1 MVFKDSKR
9 REERVSYRQLLAI
22 AVMAA
27 SSTIHAEEPIA
38 TQIGRAIDPIAEKAG
53 KAVHQTT
60 LEYFAGTKGMLGDG
74 ARQALK
80 EQQRAEQRNQIGNTN
95 IIHSLRDCM
104 KPGNVVDDEVKAC
117 TEGRL
122 EKTW

>member
-9 REERVSYRQLLAI
+9 REERMSYKQLLAI
-22 AVMAA
+22 AVLAT

-38 TQIGRAIDPIAEKAG
+38 TQAGRAIDPIAQKAG
-53 KAVHQTT
+53 KAIHQTT

-74 ARQALK
+74 AREALK
-80 EQQRAEQRNQIGNTN
+80 QQQRSAQQNQIGNTN
-95 IIHSLRDCM
+95 ITRSLRDCM